1 MPDASSGRSRTP
13 EPTTGPPLP
22 VSSGSPG
29 AADGP
34 DHGADVPTAP
44 ADRGAVPAPAEE
56 RGAVVADLVL
66 AVLEAGRVTRGLGEA
81 VNKHTGIHRANY
93 LTLLRIQEFDRSRIS
108 DIAAGLELDVSVISR
123 KIAALD
129 ELGLVS
135 RSPHPDD
142 GRAQVVSVTELGRA
156 TIAENRRIYTAAV
169 GRLTA
174 DWDTDELAT
183 LAAGLHRLGS
193 HRPEAAVA
201 DTAEDSGADAAEDA
215 DADGGAR
222 TSETADATGVSTT
235 TTDTKDR

>member
-1 MPDASSGRSRTP
+1 MPDTSSASSRTP
-13 EPTTGPPLP
+13 DPAPPGPPE
-22 VSSGSPG
+22 
-29 AADGP
+29 D
-34 DHGADVPTAP
+34 
-44 ADRGAVPAPAEE
+44 

-156 TIAENRRIYTAAV
+156 TIAENRRIYTEAV

-174 DWDTDELAT
+174 DWDTDDLAT

-201 DTAEDSGADAAEDA
+201 DTAEDAGA
-215 DADGGAR
+215 DADGGAS
-222 TSETADATGVSTT
+222 TSETADATGASTT